1 MQKTYPCRLYF
12 IYSVTDLFLLT
23 YGCYLILRAV
33 ESVSQNWPTL
43 AFESGRYG
51 KHKLKSWFYQLIIWL
66 FIVFLAKIC
75 TFSFNLV
82 FASFFNYLA
91 AAALYPFREDPKMEL
106 ATVMVLIPILTTSI
120 QLWWT
125 DSFIQDQVPC
135 KDSED
140 LKELSISL
148 VSGEP
153 VKEER
158 RAHAEDF
165 DGSGVTADT
174 ASKCRGSSI

>member
-66 FIVFLAKIC
+66 FIVFLVRQANKLGE
-75 TFSFNLV
+75 NMHV
-82 FASFFNYLA
+82 FIQSRIRKLFQL
-91 AAALYPFREDPKMEL
+91 PGGSS
-106 ATVMVLIPILTTSI
+106 TVSI
-120 QLWWT
+120 QGRSQDGAGNGDGTNSNT
-125 DSFIQDQVPC
+125 DHKHTAVVDGLFHTGPGAVQGQ
-135 KDSED
+135 
-140 LKELSISL
+140 
-148 VSGEP
+148 
-153 VKEER
+153 R
-158 RAHAEDF
+158 RP
-165 DGSGVTADT
+165 
-174 ASKCRGSSI
+174 